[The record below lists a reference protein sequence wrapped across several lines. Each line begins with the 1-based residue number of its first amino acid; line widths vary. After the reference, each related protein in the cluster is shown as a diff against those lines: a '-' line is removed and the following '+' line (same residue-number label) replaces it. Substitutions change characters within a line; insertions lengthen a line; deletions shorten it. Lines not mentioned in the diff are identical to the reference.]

1 VLITGITAFMLN
13 PGVWAEDPQSRNF
26 WTAFFNPQFLPQT
39 LARTGGALLLSSL
52 YIYLHASLMLGDG
65 ARPPSAMP
73 DNSTQPGAAALQ
85 DDDERLRR
93 LIAMRSARPAWLGA
107 VLLTVGGALWHY
119 HLPPSAAAALLSA
132 AALNV
137 LMALVLALTLVI
149 FALLYL
155 GPYRNPGWLSPGFAL
170 SLCLFGVAAFSAG
183 EFVREAV
190 RKPFVVY
197 NVVLG
202 NQILPEEAAPFRKAG
217 YLESGTWTRAYMAE
231 RYPQTLVGGR
241 IDERELLQLAPADR
255 AAVGAVLF
263 QYHCNDCH
271 AVNDGYSAAGALLR
285 GRPREVIRSMLDH
298 LEAVFFMPSWSGT
311 AEEAELLT
319 DYLMSI
325 RPPRPEGM
333 KIDARI
339 NTTENQTTD
348 SKK

>member
-1 VLITGITAFMLN
+1 
-13 PGVWAEDPQSRNF
+13 
-26 WTAFFNPQFLPQT
+26 
-39 LARTGGALLLSSL
+39 
-52 YIYLHASLMLGDG
+52 
-65 ARPPSAMP
+65 
-73 DNSTQPGAAALQ
+73 
-85 DDDERLRR
+85 
-93 LIAMRSARPAWLGA
+93 
-107 VLLTVGGALWHY
+107 
-119 HLPPSAAAALLSA
+119 
-132 AALNV
+132 
-137 LMALVLALTLVI
+137 
-149 FALLYL
+149 
-155 GPYRNPGWLSPGFAL
+155 
-170 SLCLFGVAAFSAG
+170 
-183 EFVREAV
+183 
-190 RKPFVVY
+190 
-197 NVVLG
+197 
-202 NQILPEEAAPFRKAG
+202 
-217 YLESGTWTRAYMAE
+217 MAE